1 MVDFKSIET
10 FLWVVTLGSFR
21 GAAQRLTLPS
31 PPSRSGSPSSNAKW
45 GEAVEPRSPRGSPT
59 PSGRQLMVYAEKL
72 IGLRSEMM
80 ADVGDRSAMRGVMRL
95 GVAETI
101 VHTWLSRL
109 IKSVNTA
116 YPNLSLE
123 IEVDITPNLSA
134 RLLAQEIELAFVL
147 GPLSASSV
155 RNRSAVRLSDRLSG
169 QPRTRPRR
177 GSLTV
182 HDLAKF
188 PIITFPRKTQPYE
201 IVRSLFNRP
210 DLPPIRLH
218 ASASLATVIH
228 MAIEGL
234 GIAVI
239 PTAIVENELAARA
252 VATALDRSENLAADV
267 FGELAGIPRYDRGRA
282 RRRSRRP
289 KSRGRAPRLTCRRRR
304 VIEKQPPY
312 PKVWEQPHEPH
323 RVQSADTI
331 PPGSGTRFTKPRN
344 SAPHPRAECGG

>member
-21 GAAQRLTLPS
+21 GAAQRLNTTQPAISQRIAQLEREMGVKLL
-31 PPSRSGSPSSNAKW
+31 SREHRMA
-45 GEAVEPRSPRGSPT
+45 SPT

-80 ADVGDRSAMRGVMRL
+80 AEVGDRSATRGVMRL

-101 VHTWLSRL
+101 VHTWLPRL
-109 IKSVNTA
+109 IKSVNAA

-134 RLLAQEIELAFVL
+134 RLLAQEIELAFVV
-147 GPLSASSV
+147 GPLSAAGM
-155 RNRSAVRLSDRLSG
+155 RNRVLCDYPIGFLASPALGLGDA
-169 QPRTRPRR
+169 P
-177 GSLTV
+177 LTV

-239 PTAIVENELAARA
+239 PTAIVQNELADGRLQLLSTDLKISPLTFSASWLASPDTVA
-252 VATALDRSENLAADV
+252 VELVANLAGKIAQSSALVDAPP
-267 FGELAGIPRYDRGRA
+267 LAR
-282 RRRSRRP
+282 
-289 KSRGRAPRLTCRRRR
+289 
-304 VIEKQPPY
+304 
-312 PKVWEQPHEPH
+312 H
-323 RVQSADTI
+323 
-331 PPGSGTRFTKPRN
+331 
-344 SAPHPRAECGG
+344 

>member
-21 GAAQRLTLPS
+21 GAAQRLNTTQPAISQRIAQLE
-31 PPSRSGSPSSNAKW
+31 REMGVKLLNRDHRVA
-45 GEAVEPRSPRGSPT
+45 SPT
-59 PSGRQLMVYAEKL
+59 TSGRQLMVYAEKL

-80 ADVGDRSAMRGVMRL
+80 AAVGDRSAMRGVMRL

-147 GPLSASSV
+147 GPLSVSSV
-155 RNRSAVRLSDRLSG
+155 RNRPLCDYPIGFLASPSLGLG
-169 QPRTRPRR
+169 NGP
-177 GSLTV
+177 LTV

-239 PTAIVENELAARA
+239 PTAIVENELADGRLQLLSTDLKISPLTFSASWLASPDTVA
-252 VATALDRSENLAADV
+252 VELVA
-267 FGELAGIPRYDRGRA
+267 GLAGKIAQSSTLVD
-282 RRRSRRP
+282 
-289 KSRGRAPRLTCRRRR
+289 APPLAG
-304 VIEKQPPY
+304 
-312 PKVWEQPHEPH
+312 H
-323 RVQSADTI
+323 
-331 PPGSGTRFTKPRN
+331 
-344 SAPHPRAECGG
+344 

>member
-21 GAAQRLTLPS
+21 GAAQRLNTTQPAISQRIAQLEREMGVKLL
-31 PPSRSGSPSSNAKW
+31 SREHRMA
-45 GEAVEPRSPRGSPT
+45 SPT

-80 ADVGDRSAMRGVMRL
+80 AEVGDRSATRGVMRL

-101 VHTWLSRL
+101 VHTWLPRL
-109 IKSVNTA
+109 IKSVNAA

-134 RLLAQEIELAFVL
+134 RLLAQEIELAFVV
-147 GPLSASSV
+147 GPLSAAGM
-155 RNRSAVRLSDRLSG
+155 RNRVLCDYPIGFLASPALGLG
-169 QPRTRPRR
+169 NAP
-177 GSLTV
+177 LTV

-239 PTAIVENELAARA
+239 PTAIVQNELADGRLQLLSTDLKISPLTFSASWLASPDTVA
-252 VATALDRSENLAADV
+252 VELVAD
-267 FGELAGIPRYDRGRA
+267 LAGKIAQSSTLVDAPALA
-282 RRRSRRP
+282 R
-289 KSRGRAPRLTCRRRR
+289 
-304 VIEKQPPY
+304 
-312 PKVWEQPHEPH
+312 H
-323 RVQSADTI
+323 
-331 PPGSGTRFTKPRN
+331 
-344 SAPHPRAECGG
+344 

>member
-1 MVDFKSIET
+1 MVDFKSLET

-21 GAAQRLTLPS
+21 GAAQRLNTTQPAISQRIAQLE
-31 PPSRSGSPSSNAKW
+31 REMGVKLLNRDHRVA
-45 GEAVEPRSPRGSPT
+45 SPT
-59 PSGRQLMVYAEKL
+59 TSGRQLMVYAEKL

-80 ADVGDRSAMRGVMRL
+80 AEVGDRSAMRGVMRL

-134 RLLAQEIELAFVL
+134 RLVAQEIELAFVL
-147 GPLSASSV
+147 GPLSVSSV
-155 RNRSAVRLSDRLSG
+155 RNRPLCDYPIGFLASPSLGLG
-169 QPRTRPRR
+169 NGP
-177 GSLTV
+177 LTV

-210 DLPPIRLH
+210 ELPPIRLH

-239 PTAIVENELAARA
+239 PTAIVENELADGRLQLLSTDLKISPLTFSASWLASPDTVA
-252 VATALDRSENLAADV
+252 VELVAD
-267 FGELAGIPRYDRGRA
+267 LAGKIAQSSALVD
-282 RRRSRRP
+282 
-289 KSRGRAPRLTCRRRR
+289 APPLAG
-304 VIEKQPPY
+304 
-312 PKVWEQPHEPH
+312 H
-323 RVQSADTI
+323 
-331 PPGSGTRFTKPRN
+331 
-344 SAPHPRAECGG
+344 

>member
-21 GAAQRLTLPS
+21 GAAQRLNTTQPAISQRIAQLE
-31 PPSRSGSPSSNAKW
+31 REMGVKLLNRDHRVA
-45 GEAVEPRSPRGSPT
+45 SPT
-59 PSGRQLMVYAEKL
+59 TSGRQLMVYAEKL

-80 ADVGDRSAMRGVMRL
+80 AAVGDRSAMRGVMRL

-147 GPLSASSV
+147 GPLSVSSV
-155 RNRSAVRLSDRLSG
+155 RNRPLCDYPIGFLASPSLGLG
-169 QPRTRPRR
+169 NGP
-177 GSLTV
+177 LTV

-210 DLPPIRLH
+210 ELPPIRLH

-239 PTAIVENELAARA
+239 PTAIVENELADGRLQLLSTDLKISPLTFSASWLASPDTVA
-252 VATALDRSENLAADV
+252 VELVADLASKIAQSSALVDAPP
-267 FGELAGIPRYDRGRA
+267 LAG
-282 RRRSRRP
+282 
-289 KSRGRAPRLTCRRRR
+289 
-304 VIEKQPPY
+304 
-312 PKVWEQPHEPH
+312 H
-323 RVQSADTI
+323 
-331 PPGSGTRFTKPRN
+331 
-344 SAPHPRAECGG
+344 

>member
-21 GAAQRLTLPS
+21 GAAQRLNTTQPAISQRIAQLE
-31 PPSRSGSPSSNAKW
+31 REMGVKLLNRDHRVA
-45 GEAVEPRSPRGSPT
+45 SPT
-59 PSGRQLMVYAEKL
+59 TSGRQLMIYAEKL

-80 ADVGDRSAMRGVMRL
+80 AEVGDRSAMRGVMRL

-134 RLLAQEIELAFVL
+134 RLLAQEIELAFVR
-147 GPLSASSV
+147 A
-155 RNRSAVRLSDRLSG
+155 
-169 QPRTRPRR
+169 
-177 GSLTV
+177 
-182 HDLAKF
+182 
-188 PIITFPRKTQPYE
+188 
-201 IVRSLFNRP
+201 LFNRP

-239 PTAIVENELAARA
+239 PTAIVENELADGRLQLLSTDLKISPLTFSASWLASPDTVA
-252 VATALDRSENLAADV
+252 VELVAD
-267 FGELAGIPRYDRGRA
+267 LAGKIAQSSALVD
-282 RRRSRRP
+282 
-289 KSRGRAPRLTCRRRR
+289 APPLAG
-304 VIEKQPPY
+304 
-312 PKVWEQPHEPH
+312 H
-323 RVQSADTI
+323 
-331 PPGSGTRFTKPRN
+331 
-344 SAPHPRAECGG
+344 

>member
-1 MVDFKSIET
+1 MVDFKAIET

-21 GAAQRLTLPS
+21 GAAQRLNTTQPAISQRIAQLE
-31 PPSRSGSPSSNAKW
+31 RELGVRLLNRNHRVA
-45 GEAVEPRSPRGSPT
+45 SPT

-80 ADVGDRSAMRGVMRL
+80 AEVSDRSAMRGVLRL

-109 IKSVNTA
+109 IKGVNIA

-134 RLLAQEIELAFVL
+134 RLLAQEIELAFML

-155 RNRSAVRLSDRLSG
+155 RNRVLCDYPVGFLAS
-169 QPRTRPRR
+169 P
-177 GSLTV
+177 SLGLGTGPLRV

-239 PTAIVENELAARA
+239 PTAIVESELADGRLQLLSTNLKISPLTFSASWLASPDTVA
-252 VATALDRSENLAADV
+252 VELVAD
-267 FGELAGIPRYDRGRA
+267 LAGKIAQSSPLVDVPPLA
-282 RRRSRRP
+282 R
-289 KSRGRAPRLTCRRRR
+289 
-304 VIEKQPPY
+304 
-312 PKVWEQPHEPH
+312 H
-323 RVQSADTI
+323 
-331 PPGSGTRFTKPRN
+331 
-344 SAPHPRAECGG
+344 

>member
-1 MVDFKSIET
+1 MVDFRSLET

-21 GAAQRLTLPS
+21 GAAQRLNTTQPAISQRIAQLE
-31 PPSRSGSPSSNAKW
+31 REMGVKLLNREHRVA
-45 GEAVEPRSPRGSPT
+45 SPT
-59 PSGRQLMVYAEKL
+59 ASGRQLMLYAEKL

-80 ADVGDRSAMRGVMRL
+80 AAVGDRSAMRGVMRL
-95 GVAETI
+95 GVAETV

-134 RLLAQEIELAFVL
+134 RLLAQEIELAFVV
-147 GPLSASSV
+147 GPLSASGV
-155 RNRSAVRLSDRLSG
+155 RNRVLCDYPVGFLASPALGLG
-169 QPRTRPRR
+169 KGP
-177 GSLTV
+177 LTV
-182 HDLAKF
+182 QDLAKF

-201 IVRSLFNRP
+201 AVRALLNRP

-239 PTAIVENELAARA
+239 PTAIVENELANERLQLLSTELKISPLTFSASWLASPDTVA
-252 VATALDRSENLAADV
+252 VELIAD
-267 FGELAGIPRYDRGRA
+267 LAGKIAQSCTSVDAPPPA
-282 RRRSRRP
+282 R
-289 KSRGRAPRLTCRRRR
+289 
-304 VIEKQPPY
+304 
-312 PKVWEQPHEPH
+312 H
-323 RVQSADTI
+323 
-331 PPGSGTRFTKPRN
+331 
-344 SAPHPRAECGG
+344 

>member
-21 GAAQRLTLPS
+21 GGAQRLNTTQPAISQRIAQLE
-31 PPSRSGSPSSNAKW
+31 REMGVKLLNRDHRVA
-45 GEAVEPRSPRGSPT
+45 SPT
-59 PSGRQLMVYAEKL
+59 TSGRQLMVYAEKL

-80 ADVGDRSAMRGVMRL
+80 AEVGDRSAMRGVMRL

-147 GPLSASSV
+147 GPLSVSSV
-155 RNRSAVRLSDRLSG
+155 RNRPLCDYPIGFLASPSLGLG
-169 QPRTRPRR
+169 NGP
-177 GSLTV
+177 LTV

-210 DLPPIRLH
+210 ELPPIRLH

-239 PTAIVENELAARA
+239 PTAIVENELADGRLQLLSTDLKISPLTFSASWLASPDTVA
-252 VATALDRSENLAADV
+252 VELVA
-267 FGELAGIPRYDRGRA
+267 GLAGKIAQSSALVD
-282 RRRSRRP
+282 
-289 KSRGRAPRLTCRRRR
+289 APPLAG
-304 VIEKQPPY
+304 
-312 PKVWEQPHEPH
+312 H
-323 RVQSADTI
+323 
-331 PPGSGTRFTKPRN
+331 
-344 SAPHPRAECGG
+344 

>member
-21 GAAQRLTLPS
+21 GAGQRLNTTQPAISQRIAQLE
-31 PPSRSGSPSSNAKW
+31 REMGVKLLNRDHRVA
-45 GEAVEPRSPRGSPT
+45 SPT

-72 IGLRSEMM
+72 ISLRSEMM
-80 ADVGDRSAMRGVMRL
+80 AEVGDRSAMRGVLRL

-101 VHTWLSRL
+101 VHTWLPRL

-116 YPNLSLE
+116 HPNLSLE
-123 IEVDITPNLSA
+123 IEVDITPNLTA
-134 RLLAQEIELAFVL
+134 RLLGQEIELAFLL
-147 GPLSASSV
+147 GPLTASGV
-155 RNRSAVRLSDRLSG
+155 RNRVLCDYPIGFLAS
-169 QPRTRPRR
+169 P
-177 GSLTV
+177 SLGLGTDPLKV
-182 HDLAKF
+182 QDLAKF

-239 PTAIVENELAARA
+239 PTSIVEDELADGRLQLLSTDLKIPPLTFSASWLASPDTLAVELVADLAARIAQDSAA
-252 VATALDRSENLAADV
+252 VIDAPL
-267 FGELAGIPRYDRGRA
+267 RA
-282 RRRSRRP
+282 R
-289 KSRGRAPRLTCRRRR
+289 
-304 VIEKQPPY
+304 
-312 PKVWEQPHEPH
+312 H
-323 RVQSADTI
+323 
-331 PPGSGTRFTKPRN
+331 
-344 SAPHPRAECGG
+344 

>member
-21 GAAQRLTLPS
+21 AAGEKLNTTQPAISQRIAQLERELGVKLLNRDNRVAS
-31 PPSRSGSPSSNAKW
+31 L
-45 GEAVEPRSPRGSPT
+45 T

-72 IGLRSEMM
+72 MGLRSEMM
-80 ADVGDRSAMRGVMRL
+80 AEVSDRSAMRGVLRL

-123 IEVDITPNLSA
+123 IEVDITPNLTA
-134 RLLAQEIELAFVL
+134 RLLAQEIELAFML

-155 RNRSAVRLSDRLSG
+155 RNRVLCDYPIGFLAS
-169 QPRTRPRR
+169 P
-177 GSLTV
+177 SLGLGNGPLKV

-201 IVRSLFNRP
+201 VVRALFNRP

-239 PTAIVENELAARA
+239 PTAIVENELADGRLQLLSTDLKISPLTFAASWLASPDTVA
-252 VATALDRSENLAADV
+252 VELVAD
-267 FGELAGIPRYDRGRA
+267 LAGQIA
-282 RRRSRRP
+282 
-289 KSRGRAPRLTCRRRR
+289 
-304 VIEKQPPY
+304 
-312 PKVWEQPHEPH
+312 
-323 RVQSADTI
+323 QSNAL
-331 PPGSGTRFTKPRN
+331 S
-344 SAPHPRAECGG
+344 